1 MSRILNAAAG
11 KDNEQKSAAAGG
23 AHPGL
28 IRGDSGSIP
37 GALFSP
43 DRGIKKAKRE
53 VKTMILQTVSISAA
67 PRELHI
73 KLFKAHGDELDKLE
87 EEIASLDAVAL
98 VSWARVFEAVKAPGV
113 VAHWELQYEIDGKT
127 YTEQR
132 ILHASVKNPGCIQ
145 FSTAHIY
152 PDEYIPVMDS
162 QFKNAADFFR
172 YEAPPSAVV
181 TIEKV
186 A

>member
-1 MSRILNAAAG
+1 MLKCERNCCRCPERDTCADKNKQLLNKLFTRYGNTEKTSDKKIYIYERHPEMLHTAKTILNSF
-11 KDNEQKSAAAGG
+11 NSVERT
-23 AHPGL
+23 L
-28 IRGDSGSIP
+28 
-37 GALFSP
+37 
-43 DRGIKKAKRE
+43 E
-53 VKTMILQTVSISAA
+53 
-67 PRELHI
+67 EL
-73 KLFKAHGDELDKLE
+73 EKLE
-87 EEIASLDAVAL
+87 KEIASLDAVAL

-113 VAHWELQYEIDGKT
+113 VAHWEVQHEIDGKA

-145 FSTAHIY
+145 FSTAHVY

-172 YEAPPSAVV
+172 YEAPLSAVV
-181 TIEKV
+181 IVEKV

>member
-1 MSRILNAAAG
+1 MRF
-11 KDNEQKSAAAGG
+11 SALGG
-23 AHPGL
+23 EVHDLATL
-28 IRGDSGSIP
+28 YREN
-37 GALFSP
+37 
-43 DRGIKKAKRE
+43 RNKKKKTKRK
-53 VKTMILQTVSISAA
+53 VKTMILKTVSINAA

-73 KLFKAHGDELDKLE
+73 KLFKVHGEEWEKLVQ
-87 EEIASLDAVAL
+87 EIASLDAVAL
-98 VSWARVFEAVKAPGV
+98 VSWARVFEAVKTPGV
-113 VAHWELQYEIDGKT
+113 VAHWEVQHEIDGKA

-172 YEAPPSAVV
+172 YEAPLSAVV
-181 TIEKV
+181 IIEKV

>member
-1 MSRILNAAAG
+1 
-11 KDNEQKSAAAGG
+11 
-23 AHPGL
+23 
-28 IRGDSGSIP
+28 
-37 GALFSP
+37 
-43 DRGIKKAKRE
+43 
-53 VKTMILQTVSISAA
+53 MILQTVSISAA

-73 KLFKAHGDELDKLE
+73 KLFKVHGDELEKLE
-87 EEIASLDAVAL
+87 KEIASLDAVAL
-98 VSWARVFEAVKAPGV
+98 VFEAVKTPGV
-113 VAHWELQYEIDGKT
+113 VAHWEVQHEIDGKA

-145 FSTAHIY
+145 YSTAHIY

-162 QFKNAADFFR
+162 QFKNASDFFR

-181 TIEKV
+181 IVEKV

>member
-1 MSRILNAAAG
+1 
-11 KDNEQKSAAAGG
+11 
-23 AHPGL
+23 
-28 IRGDSGSIP
+28 
-37 GALFSP
+37 
-43 DRGIKKAKRE
+43 
-53 VKTMILQTVSISAA
+53 MILQTVSISAA

-73 KLFKAHGDELDKLE
+73 KLFKVHGEEWEKLVQ
-87 EEIASLDAVAL
+87 EIASLDAVAL
-98 VSWARVFEAVKAPGV
+98 VSWTRVFEAVKTPGV
-113 VAHWELQYEIDGKT
+113 VAHWEVQ
-127 YTEQR
+127 
-132 ILHASVKNPGCIQ
+132 HASVKNPGCIQ

>member
-1 MSRILNAAAG
+1 MM
-11 KDNEQKSAAAGG
+11 EQKSAAAGA

-28 IRGDSGSIP
+28 IQGDSGSIP

-73 KLFKAHGDELDKLE
+73 KLFKAHGDELEKLE

-113 VAHWELQYEIDGKT
+113 VAHWEVQHEIDGKT

-132 ILHASVKNPGCIQ
+132 ILHASVKNPGYIQ
-145 FSTAHIY
+145 YSTAHIY
-152 PDEYIPVMDS
+152 LDEYIPVMDS
-162 QFKNAADFFR
+162 QFKNVADFFR
-172 YEAPPSAVV
+172 YEAPLSAVV
-181 TIEKV
+181 IIEKV

>member
-1 MSRILNAAAG
+1 
-11 KDNEQKSAAAGG
+11 
-23 AHPGL
+23 
-28 IRGDSGSIP
+28 
-37 GALFSP
+37 
-43 DRGIKKAKRE
+43 
-53 VKTMILQTVSISAA
+53 MILQTVSISAA

-73 KLFKAHGDELDKLE
+73 KLFKAHGDELEKLE
-87 EEIASLDAVAL
+87 KEIASLDAVAL

-113 VAHWELQYEIDGKT
+113 VAHWEVQHEIGDKA

-145 FSTAHIY
+145 FSTARIY

-172 YEAPPSAVV
+172 DAPRSARVIV
-181 TIEKV
+181 EKV

>member
-1 MSRILNAAAG
+1 MITTKIVLLG
-11 KDNEQKSAAAGG
+11 DT
-23 AHPGL
+23 HPARL
-28 IRGDSGSIP
+28 RGYGYSVQI
-37 GALFSP
+37 F
-43 DRGIKKAKRE
+43 
-53 VKTMILQTVSISAA
+53 VKT
-67 PRELHI
+67 
-73 KLFKAHGDELDKLE
+73 
-87 EEIASLDAVAL
+87 
-98 VSWARVFEAVKAPGV
+98 PGV
-113 VAHWELQYEIDGKT
+113 VAHWEVQHEIDGKA

-172 YEAPPSAVV
+172 YEAPPLAVV
-181 TIEKV
+181 TVEKV

>member
-1 MSRILNAAAG
+1 
-11 KDNEQKSAAAGG
+11 
-23 AHPGL
+23 
-28 IRGDSGSIP
+28 
-37 GALFSP
+37 
-43 DRGIKKAKRE
+43 
-53 VKTMILQTVSISAA
+53 MILQTVSISTA

-73 KLFKAHGDELDKLE
+73 KLFKAHGDELEKLE
-87 EEIASLDAVAL
+87 KEIASLDAVAL

-113 VAHWELQYEIDGKT
+113 VAHWEVQHEIGDKA

-132 ILHASVKNPGCIQ
+132 ILHVSVKNPGCIQ

>member
-1 MSRILNAAAG
+1 
-11 KDNEQKSAAAGG
+11 
-23 AHPGL
+23 
-28 IRGDSGSIP
+28 
-37 GALFSP
+37 
-43 DRGIKKAKRE
+43 
-53 VKTMILQTVSISAA
+53 MILQTVSISAA

-73 KLFKAHGDELDKLE
+73 KLFKVHGDELEKLE
-87 EEIASLDAVAL
+87 KEIASLDAVAL
-98 VSWARVFEAVKAPGV
+98 VFEAVKAPGV
-113 VAHWELQYEIDGKT
+113 VAHWEVQHEIGGKA

-181 TIEKV
+181 IVEKV

>member
-1 MSRILNAAAG
+1 MDEYAAVVRKFYEVYNFNSRLYM
-11 KDNEQKSAAAGG
+11 
-23 AHPGL
+23 
-28 IRGDSGSIP
+28 RGN
-37 GALFSP
+37 
-43 DRGIKKAKRE
+43 
-53 VKTMILQTVSISAA
+53 
-67 PRELHI
+67 
-73 KLFKAHGDELDKLE
+73 
-87 EEIASLDAVAL
+87 
-98 VSWARVFEAVKAPGV
+98 V
-113 VAHWELQYEIDGKT
+113 VAHWEVQHEIDGKA

-172 YEAPPSAVV
+172 YEAPLSAVV
-181 TIEKV
+181 IIEKV

>member
-1 MSRILNAAAG
+1 MNAAAG

>member
-1 MSRILNAAAG
+1 
-11 KDNEQKSAAAGG
+11 
-23 AHPGL
+23 
-28 IRGDSGSIP
+28 
-37 GALFSP
+37 
-43 DRGIKKAKRE
+43 
-53 VKTMILQTVSISAA
+53 MILQTVSISAA

-73 KLFKAHGDELDKLE
+73 KLFKVHGDELEKLE
-87 EEIASLDAVAL
+87 KEIASLDAVAL
-98 VSWARVFEAVKAPGV
+98 VFEAVKAPGV
-113 VAHWELQYEIDGKT
+113 VAHWEVQHEIDGKT

-132 ILHASVKNPGCIQ
+132 ILHASVKNLGCIQ

-172 YEAPPSAVV
+172 YEAPLSAVV
-181 TIEKV
+181 IIEKV

>member
-1 MSRILNAAAG
+1 
-11 KDNEQKSAAAGG
+11 
-23 AHPGL
+23 
-28 IRGDSGSIP
+28 
-37 GALFSP
+37 
-43 DRGIKKAKRE
+43 
-53 VKTMILQTVSISAA
+53 MILQTVSISAA

-73 KLFKAHGDELDKLE
+73 KLFKAHGDELEKLE
-87 EEIASLDAVAL
+87 KEIASLDAVAL

-113 VAHWELQYEIDGKT
+113 VAHWEVQHEIDGKA

-132 ILHASVKNPGCIQ
+132 ILHASVKNPGYIQ
-145 FSTAHIY
+145 FSTAHVY

-172 YEAPPSAVV
+172 YEAPLSAVV
-181 TIEKV
+181 IVEKV